1 MWGVHRAYSMS
12 WEGCVENVRQMV
24 EPIEHPG
31 TLAPAPAL
39 PLHAVVQDPSRAS
52 MSTSEIR
59 FQTDRGLKMLVPTGA

>member
-1 MWGVHRAYSMS
+1 MS
-12 WEGCVENVRQMV
+12 REGRVENVRQMV
-24 EPIEHPG
+24 EPSKHPG

-39 PLHAVVQDPSRAS
+39 PLHAAVPAPSRAS